1 VNNPH
6 CNEIYFSTDVETNG
20 PIPGPFSML
29 SLGSAAYRLRP
40 DNTFVLLSTFSINF
54 ETMPYAT
61 EDTDTMNFWAKHP
74 DAYAATRQQTET
86 PVAAMRRFVA
96 WIDEVVSSQSKDSDR
111 KIRPVFVGYPA
122 GFDFMFV
129 YWYLIRFF
137 HSSPFSFSALD
148 AKTYAAAV
156 LKTPYHR
163 VGKREMP
170 PHWFAA
176 ERPHTHVGID
186 DAIEQGE
193 MFMRMLVEHLDTARS
208 K

>member
-1 VNNPH
+1 MNNPH

-54 ETMPYAT
+54 ETLPYAT

-122 GFDFMFV
+122 GEAKRAAV
-129 YWYLIRFF
+129 KEPNQVPVNKHEIE
-137 HSSPFSFSALD
+137 ALD